1 MASISVKFM
10 MALPLEKLTASSAN
24 GNADFPNLLGQVK
37 FPANNDVI
45 ENIDLGQGYYPAMVF
60 VRDKKLNPETH
71 AVSEFV
77 SLVEGVE
84 GKDKT

>member
-1 MASISVKFM
+1 
-10 MALPLEKLTASSAN
+10 
-24 GNADFPNLLGQVK
+24 VK

-45 ENIDLGQGYYPAMVF
+45 DNIDLGQGYYPAMVF